1 MRFPL
6 ARKINMPDQLK
17 DIELRSEEVQ
27 EILTKVPS
35 SMLRYGNALFLILIV
50 LLLFISWWVKYPDII
65 VSQGIITT
73 QVPPQKEYS
82 KINSM
87 IQHLLVVND
96 QEVETGELLAVLQN
110 AANYKDVL
118 WLEQVLDTVSY
129 DKKYFQFPLD
139 SLPILFLGDLEAPFA
154 AFENAY
160 MQYQLNKELQPFDN
174 DAIANRSTR
183 MQLQVQLRNTLSRKR
198 IQKTELDFKKKELD
212 RSKALFEKGVVS
224 AQEYE
229 LKQLEY
235 AQNRRAY
242 QSVDASISQ
251 LRNQLSNT
259 SSSLEGIKINRTKE
273 ELQLYKSVIQSFTQ
287 LKKAVRNYEQLYILR
302 ATLKGRL
309 GFTQNWSENQ
319 QVVQGDLLFTV
330 FPKEYQ
336 SYIAVLKTPV
346 WNSGK
351 LKVGQKTYLKLQNF
365 PEAEFGV
372 VEGKVSSIS
381 QVPDKN
387 GFYYVQVALSDS
399 LITSYQNEIKLYQET
414 KVVAETV
421 TEDSRLLERFFY
433 QFKELFSRSG
443 MEETG

>member
-1 MRFPL
+1 
-6 ARKINMPDQLK
+6 MPDQLK

-118 WLEQVLDTVSY
+118 WLEQLLDTVSY

-212 RSKALFEKGVVS
+212 RSKALFERGVVS

-251 LRNQLSNT
+251 LRNQLSNA

-273 ELQLYKSVIQSFTQ
+273 ELQLYKSLIQSFTQ

-309 GFTQNWSENQ
+309 SFTQNWSENQ

-372 VEGKVSSIS
+372 VEGKVTSIS

-421 TEDSRLLERFFY
+421 TKDSRLLERFFY

>member
-1 MRFPL
+1 
-6 ARKINMPDQLK
+6 MPDQLK

-27 EILTKVPS
+27 EILTKLPS
-35 SMLRYGNALFLILIV
+35 NMLRYGNALFLILIV

-82 KINSM
+82 KIHST
-87 IQHLLVVND
+87 IQHLLVIND

-110 AANYKDVL
+110 AANYEDVL
-118 WLEQVLDTVSY
+118 LLEQVLDTVSY

-183 MQLQVQLRNTLSRKR
+183 IQLQVQLRNTLSRKR

-235 AQNRRAY
+235 AQNERAY

-309 GFTQNWSENQ
+309 SFTQNWSENQ
-319 QVVQGDLLFTV
+319 QVAQGDLLFTV
-330 FPKEYQ
+330 FPEDYQ
-336 SYIAVLKTPV
+336 SYIAILKTPV

-351 LKVGQKTYLKLQNF
+351 LEVGQKTYLKLQNF
-365 PEAEFGV
+365 PETEFGV

-387 GFYYVQVALSDS
+387 GFYYVQIALSDS

-421 TEDSRLLERFFY
+421 TEDLRLLERFFY
-433 QFKELFSRSG
+433 QFKELFSRS
-443 MEETG
+443 

>member
-1 MRFPL
+1 
-6 ARKINMPDQLK
+6 MPDQLK

>member
-118 WLEQVLDTVSY
+118 WLEQLLDTVSY

-242 QSVDASISQ
+242 QSIDASISQ

-273 ELQLYKSVIQSFTQ
+273 ELQLYKSLIQSFTQ

-443 MEETG
+443 KEETG

>member
-1 MRFPL
+1 
-6 ARKINMPDQLK
+6 MPKDQLEE
-17 DIELRSEEVQ
+17 IELRSEEVQ
-27 EILTKVPS
+27 EILTKLPS
-35 SMLRYGNALFLILIV
+35 SMLRYGNTLFLILIV

-65 VSQGIITT
+65 VSQGVITT

-110 AANYKDVL
+110 TANYKDVL
-118 WLEQVLDTVSY
+118 LLKQVLDTVSY

-235 AQNRRAY
+235 AQNERAY

-273 ELQLYKSVIQSFTQ
+273 ELQLYKSLIQSFTQ

-309 GFTQNWSENQ
+309 SFTQNWSENQ

-330 FPKEYQ
+330 FPKEYE